1 MKRTPE
7 PEVMDGE
14 EEVRAY
20 REGDFRQVNRL
31 CARRALR
38 AAGKSRGR
46 AIDLGTG
53 PAEIPIHLCAMA
65 PGWSVTAIDASPEML
80 RAARQNVRRSGLAR
94 RIRLLRGDAKRVK
107 GLRARFDLV
116 LSNSLLHHLED
127 PLPFWKEVARLAAPG
142 GAVSIQD
149 LFRPPSRA
157 EALRL
162 VKRHTVGASPLLR
175 ELFHRSLLAAF
186 TPEEVRSQLAAAGVG
201 GLTVR
206 KVSDRHMAVSGRPR
220 SSREQRQV
228 RRTR

>member
-20 REGDFRQVNRL
+20 RQGDFRRVNRL

-53 PAEIPIHLCAMA
+53 PAEIPIHLCEMA
-65 PGWSVTAIDASPEML
+65 PGWSVTAVDASPEML
-80 RAARQNVRRSGLAR
+80 RAARENVRRSGLSR

-107 GLRARFDLV
+107 EIRTGFDLV

-127 PLPFWKEVARLAAPG
+127 PLPFWREVARLAAG
-142 GAVSIQD
+142 GAVCIQD
-149 LFRPPSRA
+149 LFRPASRA

-186 TPEEVRSQLAAAGVG
+186 TPEEVRGQLAEAGIG
-201 GLTVR
+201 GLSVR
-206 KVSDRHMAVSGRPR
+206 KVSDRHMTVSGKPRPAR
-220 SSREQRQV
+220 AAGRDG
-228 RRTR
+228 RRR

>member
-20 REGDFRQVNRL
+20 RQGDFRRVNRL

-53 PAEIPIHLCAMA
+53 PAEIPIHLCEMA
-65 PGWSVTAIDASPEML
+65 PGWSVTAVDASPEML
-80 RAARQNVRRSGLAR
+80 RAARENVRRSGFSR
-94 RIRLLRGDAKRVK
+94 RIRLLRGDAKRVR
-107 GLRARFDLV
+107 GLRDARFDLV

-127 PLPFWKEVARLAAPG
+127 PLPFWREVARLAAGG
-142 GAVSIQD
+142 GAVCIQD
-149 LFRPPSRA
+149 LFRPASRA

-162 VKRHTVGASPLLR
+162 VKRHTLGASPLLR

-186 TPEEVRSQLAAAGVG
+186 TPEEVRDQLAAAGIR
-201 GLTVR
+201 GLSVR
-206 KVSDRHMAVSGRPR
+206 KVSDRHMTVSGKPRPGR
-220 SSREQRQV
+220 DG
-228 RRTR
+228 RRR